1 MGNMGFSGEEFTG
14 DDFTQPQEPADDLD
28 DEERQLL
35 EEVRIQQEQRMR
47 ELGERQAKE
56 MA

>member
-1 MGNMGFSGEEFTG
+1 MGNMGFSDEGFTG

-35 EEVRIQQEQRMR
+35 EDVRIQQEQRMR